1 TVTVEPLVKIGQLT
15 RILISKGW
23 TIPVVPELDFLTV
36 GGLICGAGVETSSH
50 KYVKLSY
57 IPVNSLDEA
66 TERITKESLKTP
78 GHDFIEGIM
87 YSLDK
92 GVIMVGSLTSKA
104 EPGKVNSVA
113 RWYKKSFYKH
123 VESFL
128 SCSQSA
134 PKVEYIPLR
143 HYYHRHTYCIFWVT
157 RFCIPYME
165 VAPLRWMLGW
175 VAPCEMNW
183 YKLIPLFLRRL
194 FEENLLIQDHV
205 IYPVW
210 LCPAKTLK
218 EPGFFKFGG
227 DADKMHM
234 DIGLYGMS
242 EKQDFE
248 PVKTNKALEQ
258 FCLRNNCW
266 KGLSA
271 NTFLSRDEFYQMFDP
286 TLYHKVRTEL
296 KCENAF
302 PEVYE
307 KVVGRK

>member
-1 TVTVEPLVKIGQLT
+1 MVLSTGK
-15 RILISKGW
+15 
-23 TIPVVPELDFLTV
+23 VVNCSEDENSDLFYSLPGSYGTTGFLTAAKFR
-36 GGLICGAGVETSSH
+36 LMKAE

-205 IYPVW
+205 VPIEKMKMAMKYLHDKVE
-210 LCPAKTLK
+210 LERSVCKYISK
-218 EPGFFKFGG
+218 PGR
-227 DADKMHM
+227 
-234 DIGLYGMS
+234 I
-242 EKQDFE
+242 
-248 PVKTNKALEQ
+248 
-258 FCLRNNCW
+258 
-266 KGLSA
+266 LS
-271 NTFLSRDEFYQMFDP
+271 N
-286 TLYHKVRTEL
+286 V
-296 KCENAF
+296 
-302 PEVYE
+302 
-307 KVVGRK
+307 